1 MNLKELKE
9 IIEIFMSRDSIEE
22 LEVEKSGVRL
32 RMKRAGSPAAH
43 PMPVVHAA
51 VPIVH
56 APLPGVPV
64 VSASGPTETVADD
77 LVYVKSPI
85 VGTFYRAS
93 APTEKPYVSVGDQ
106 VEKGSVLC
114 IVEAMKLMNEID
126 SEVAGEIVAVL
137 VENGQAVE
145 FGQRLFSIRP
155 R

>member
-1 MNLKELKE
+1 
-9 IIEIFMSRDSIEE
+9 
-22 LEVEKSGVRL
+22 
-32 RMKRAGSPAAH
+32 
-43 PMPVVHAA
+43 
-51 VPIVH
+51 
-56 APLPGVPV
+56 
-64 VSASGPTETVADD
+64 VADD